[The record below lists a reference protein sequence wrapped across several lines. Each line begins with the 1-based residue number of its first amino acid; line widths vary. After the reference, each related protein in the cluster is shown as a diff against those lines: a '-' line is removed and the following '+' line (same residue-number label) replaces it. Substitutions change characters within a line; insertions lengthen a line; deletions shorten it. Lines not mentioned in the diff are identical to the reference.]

1 MPYAPGVS
9 YHGDEYLFKGGQD
22 LGKGLGQALGNTL
35 GYLKD
40 QKDLKAQAKS
50 YDGVVKADP
59 TVLQTVGL
67 HDDEWSNLSAKEKK
81 ATMDTYS
88 KVIGTRGQVA
98 QQAADAQKLDYYETQ
113 NAGAQ
118 LQQKSAQLDADALD
132 KYRQAGQQPYD
143 VASPMAPPGL
153 ADDMLQR
160 GASAG
165 MSPTQMDQL
174 AQTAQRIHMANKAG
188 QPDPTGSYSED
199 PVTGM
204 RTFTYGH
211 VALPTGVNPDKA
223 APRAKALTGEDGT
236 PLGYA
241 IPNGK
246 GGGTQVR
253 MPNDSSARDKKLSAD
268 TFLGL
273 HKAETEINDDIDAW
287 HRQAAAAKADKNR
300 TPPDPSKLERLKR
313 KQQHILGMY
322 GDGDGADG
330 ESAQENAKEAPS
342 GGGLNMNDFN
352 SWKRGGR

>member
-1 MPYAPGVS
+1 MAYDPGVS

-22 LGKGLGQALGNTL
+22 LGKGLGQALSNGLDYVKKN
-35 GYLKD
+35 D
-40 QKDLKAQAKS
+40 ELKAKAKS

-59 TVLQTVGL
+59 EVLNAVGM
-67 HDDEWSNLSAKEKK
+67 HKSEWDLLGAKDKL
-81 ATMDTYS
+81 ATMDTYT
-88 KVIGTRGQVA
+88 KVIGTRGQMA
-98 QQAADAQKLDYYETQ
+98 QQAADAQKLDYYKTQ
-113 NAGAQ
+113 NALGNQQLENGKIDAADLERYKGAMGKLNDPSLIGPPQ
-118 LQQKSAQLDADALD
+118 ALPDQMMNAAQTAGVNPRMAD
-132 KYRQAGQQPYD
+132 
-143 VASPMAPPGL
+143 
-153 ADDMLQR
+153 
-160 GASAG
+160 
-165 MSPTQMDQL
+165 TI
-174 AQTAQRIHMANKAG
+174 AQTAQRIHMANKQG

-223 APRAKALTGEDGT
+223 SPRAKALTGDDGT

-253 MPNDSSARDKKLSAD
+253 MPGDTSARDKKLSAD

-273 HKAETEINDDIDAW
+273 HKAETEINDDIEAW
-287 HRQAAAAKADKNR
+287 NRQAAAAKADKNR
-300 TPPDPSKLERLKR
+300 TPPDPAKLERLKR

-322 GDGDGADG
+322 GDGDGNDK